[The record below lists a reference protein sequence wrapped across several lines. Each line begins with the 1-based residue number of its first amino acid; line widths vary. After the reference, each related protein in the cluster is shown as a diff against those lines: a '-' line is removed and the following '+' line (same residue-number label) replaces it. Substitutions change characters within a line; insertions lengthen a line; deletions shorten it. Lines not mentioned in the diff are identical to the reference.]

1 MVAEARL
8 LDDNIGQQVAVAC
21 RGDQQVQDVVAARG
35 RGDVLRQVVPLQQ
48 VVNSILETQ
57 VKDHSVNWLNC
68 VKDWR
73 IQLIN

>member
-8 LDDNIGQQVAVAC
+8 LDNIGQQVAVAC
-21 RGDQQVQDVVAARG
+21 RGDQQVQDVVAACG